1 MARKS
6 RRQVQ
11 EQPIAV
17 VKQTAETYKQKPQI
31 KTAAYARLSV
41 EKENGESIETQITML
56 YQYVAEHSEYDL
68 VDTYTDNGY
77 TGTNFERPEFTRMMD
92 DVRSGRIQCILVKDL
107 SRFGR
112 DLVETGYYIE
122 TLLPR
127 LNVRLIAINDNFDS
141 SREEDRNSI
150 AVPIKN
156 LVNEMYAKDFS
167 RKATS
172 YYELHSQRGDLK
184 RERSIYGYRLDKA
197 NNILVP
203 NPDTA
208 PVVQLIF
215 RWFLSGHPLSA
226 IVKRLKTL
234 GVMTP
239 ECYKRT
245 YEENKPVPAT
255 DRWRL
260 DRVKCIL
267 TNQTYA
273 GDTVHGK
280 RRKTLYKNIDAYHV
294 PKEEWIIHKNT
305 HPALVSEEDFN
316 RVQEM
321 FAVVSRKRARDNEA
335 ADQNRERSMD
345 YFPQK
350 VFCMDCG
357 NSMAFERYSHSKYNL
372 ALDGAYYSCRGDD
385 IHSACGKRIH
395 EEYLRLVVVE
405 QIRLLVANLS
415 EQKKLIANLQA
426 GRADNGAKR
435 SIDGKINHVYFKIAE
450 LDEKLGTLYEN
461 FAEGLVEAEDYK
473 MMKERY
479 QDEKQTLLDK
489 AADLE
494 DEKRRMDKD
503 IKIFLEMEKDL
514 EQFLKNHTSHAELI
528 DKFVDRVY
536 VSGTERIEIRFK
548 CDDIFSRV
556 LTAAEGGGSE

>member
-6 RRQVQ
+6 RRQTQQPQ
-11 EQPIAV
+11 EVVSPI
-17 VKQTAETYKQKPQI
+17 AETYKAIPRI

-41 EKENGESIETQITML
+41 EKETDESIETQITML
-56 YQYVAEHSEYDL
+56 YQYIADHDEFDL
-68 VDTYTDNGY
+68 IDTYADNGY
-77 TGTNFERPEFTRMMD
+77 TGTNFDRPDFNRMME
-92 DVRSGRIQCILVKDL
+92 DVRTGRIQCIIVKDL

-172 YYELHSQRGDLK
+172 YYELHSQLGDAKIL
-184 RERSIYGYRLDKA
+184 RSTYGYRLDRE
-197 NNILVP
+197 NNILIP

-208 PVVQLIF
+208 PIVQMIF
-215 RWFLSGHPLSA
+215 RWFLSGHPISE
-226 IVKRLKTL
+226 IVKRLKVL
-234 GVMTP
+234 GVLTP
-239 ECYKRT
+239 EAYKRT
-245 YEENKPVPAT
+245 YEENKPVPET

-267 TNQTYA
+267 TNQTYM

-280 RRKTLYKNIDAYHV
+280 RRKTLYRNIDMYHT
-294 PKEEWIIHKNT
+294 PKEEWIIHRHT

-321 FAVVSRKRARDNEA
+321 FEQVSRKYS
-335 ADQNRERSMD
+335 ADRTNAKKNRELSID

-350 VFCMDCG
+350 MVCMDCG
-357 NSMAFERYSHSKYNL
+357 SSMSLDRYSHGKYNQSV
-372 ALDGAYYSCRGDD
+372 DGAYYTCKGNDLVKG
-385 IHSACGKRIH
+385 CGKRIH
-395 EEYLRLVVVE
+395 EEYLRLMVID

-415 EQKKLIANLQA
+415 EQKNLIVNMQT
-426 GRADNGAKR
+426 GRADNSAKR
-435 SIDGKINHVYFKIAE
+435 SIDAKINHAYFKIAE
-450 LDEKLGTLYEN
+450 LDEMLGTLYEN
-461 FAEGLVEAEDYK
+461 YAEGLVEAEDYQ

-479 QDEKQTLLDK
+479 QGEKQSMQDRV
-489 AADLE
+489 ASLE
-494 DEKRRMDKD
+494 EDRRRMDKD
-503 IKIFLEMEKDL
+503 IAMFIEMEKDL
-514 EQFLKNHTSHAELI
+514 DRFLKTHSNHAELI
-528 DKFVDRVY
+528 DKFVERVY
-536 VSGTERIEIRFK
+536 VSGTERMEIRFK
-548 CDDIFSRV
+548 CDDIFKRV
-556 LTAAEGGGSE
+556 CAAMERSEDT